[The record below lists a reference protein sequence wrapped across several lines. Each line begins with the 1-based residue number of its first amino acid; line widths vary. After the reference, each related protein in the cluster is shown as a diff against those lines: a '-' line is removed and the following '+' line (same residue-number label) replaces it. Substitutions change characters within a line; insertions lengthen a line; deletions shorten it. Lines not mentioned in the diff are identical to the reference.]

1 MSFLGEIKRRK
12 IFQVTA
18 VYGVT
23 AWLIVQITSTVE
35 EPLRLPTWFD
45 TAIIVLVAIG
55 FPITLIVTWAFN
67 ITPDGLARD
76 TGGVTRSRGRGIEY
90 ALIALLAV
98 AVGWTF
104 YRVEFAESRTP
115 TSGRQEV
122 ADALALPNSVA
133 VLSLENLS
141 PDPND
146 AAYARGMH
154 AEIINQLSKLSH
166 LNVINGYSAL
176 QYAQSAAPIENIARD
191 LRVGSVLLG
200 SFQYVNGRIRVVLS
214 LIDPATRTTLLP
226 LEYERDFADIFAVQS
241 DIAMSVANALNTEF
255 SAAESQ
261 LLETAPTRSPEA
273 YGHFVRAR
281 GHAVNTSSEPEL
293 RAAIDAFEAAIELDP
308 SFGEAYVGLAD
319 AYQTLATMIPG
330 REAEALR
337 LREAAILRATEIGPD
352 LAATQ
357 LLLAQQYVDLW
368 QWANAERAYL
378 KALELSS
385 GADFNANENYGDFL
399 ILVGRASE
407 ALPYKQRAQQ
417 KDPLELNLAH
427 QIAIIHDILGNDSEA
442 FEIYERNRSLP
453 GDHLVPNAWHR
464 FRMLAAGDIDAA
476 IAHARATDVTPERDV
491 WAERVLFA
499 LPQGRDEALAILRE
513 AYADPANQ
521 TFNLKGQIAHWAAHL
536 GDADFAIQALR
547 ESVAVDDWWIRWMWD
562 SFAEPVH
569 PTPQFKQFIADVGFP
584 EYWRESGWPDHC
596 RPLGDTDFE
605 CF

>member
-55 FPITLIVTWAFN
+55 FPITLIVSWAFN

-133 VLSLENLS
+133 VLPLENLS
-141 PDPND
+141 PEPND

-521 TFNLKGQIAHWAAHL
+521 TFNLKGQIAHWAAYL
-536 GDADFAIQALR
+536 GDPDFAIQALR

-562 SFAEPVH
+562 SFAEPLH
-569 PTPQFKQFIADVGFP
+569 ATPQFKEFMADLGLP
-584 EYWRESGWPDHC
+584 EYWRNAGWPDHC
-596 RPLGDTDFE
+596 RALGDADFE

>member
-1 MSFLGEIKRRK
+1 
-12 IFQVTA
+12 
-18 VYGVT
+18 
-23 AWLIVQITSTVE
+23 
-35 EPLRLPTWFD
+35 
-45 TAIIVLVAIG
+45 
-55 FPITLIVTWAFN
+55 
-67 ITPDGLARD
+67 
-76 TGGVTRSRGRGIEY
+76 
-90 ALIALLAV
+90 
-98 AVGWTF
+98 
-104 YRVEFAESRTP
+104 
-115 TSGRQEV
+115 
-122 ADALALPNSVA
+122 
-133 VLSLENLS
+133 
-141 PDPND
+141 
-146 AAYARGMH
+146 
-154 AEIINQLSKLSH
+154 
-166 LNVINGYSAL
+166 
-176 QYAQSAAPIENIARD
+176 
-191 LRVGSVLLG
+191 
-200 SFQYVNGRIRVVLS
+200 
-214 LIDPATRTTLLP
+214 LP

-521 TFNLKGQIAHWAAHL
+521 TFNLKGQIAHWAAYL